1 MQCMLTICASF
12 EIVDSHERLFVVGT
26 TLATFSA
33 YRCVSVFCLR
43 GSHSVD
49 QLRILLRLVKHAVEQ
64 RKPVM
69 LLNVGP
75 TRADQ
80 LLGIETIE
88 IPAGAVIRD
97 VVKAVLYVLVDLP

>member
-1 MQCMLTICASF
+1 F

-33 YRCVSVFCLR
+33 F
-43 GSHSVD
+43 
-49 QLRILLRLVKHAVEQ
+49 RLVKHAIEK

-75 TRADQ
+75 TRQ
-80 LLGIETIE
+80 LLGVETIE
-88 IPAGAVIRD
+88 IPAGTVMRD
-97 VVKAVLYVLVDLP
+97 VVKAVLGNEAEKNTVIAEMLKSGVVKRPPDDHDDPMPRPAGL